1 MPGRERSI
9 VLNLPGD
16 EIGDVVVGILRPLGC
31 SAIELAR
38 AKTTAKRV
46 FNDRLY
52 DNLRRLVVPA
62 VQKRLP
68 VRTGRLKRSFGMTRR
83 GDAAIFSVEFYGLQ
97 KVVRPRPRV
106 TVRAL
111 IVEEFARRANPV
123 IGNAIQAALD
133 AV

>member
-1 MPGRERSI
+1 
-9 VLNLPGD
+9 
-16 EIGDVVVGILRPLGC
+16 
-31 SAIELAR
+31 
-38 AKTTAKRV
+38 
-46 FNDRLY
+46 
-52 DNLRRLVVPA
+52 
-62 VQKRLP
+62 
-68 VRTGRLKRSFGMTRR
+68 MTRR

>member
-68 VRTGRLKRSFGMTRR
+68 VRPGGSNGRL
-83 GDAAIFSVEFYGLQ
+83 E
-97 KVVRPRPRV
+97 
-106 TVRAL
+106 
-111 IVEEFARRANPV
+111 
-123 IGNAIQAALD
+123 
-133 AV
+133 